1 MSTASFIPEFWSKKL
16 QTAVSKALV
25 FASPDVVNS
34 DYEGEIT
41 EAGDTVHINAVGDPT
56 VSTYSGTVTYED
68 TNTADQVLVVDQAK
82 YWAFKVKDIDKAQQA
97 GDIAPTVMQRAA
109 YKVKDVQDQLVESL
123 FAGAQSANVVNGGS
137 AVTCATSDPTSA
149 YDDVLVPLSVKL
161 DEASVPTDGRFVI
174 VPPWFH
180 GLLLR
185 DERFIRA
192 DASGGK
198 GAVLGNGV
206 IGEAAGFTVKKSNNC
221 SLITGDDYRI
231 SAGVNAAITFASQ
244 ITETETLR
252 LQDSFSDGVRGLY
265 VYGAKLLRPE
275 LIATALASQT

>member
-1 MSTASFIPEFWSKKL
+1 MTTASFIPEFWSKKL

-34 DYEGEIT
+34 DYEGEIS

-56 VSTYSGTVTYED
+56 IATYSGSVSYED
-68 TNTADQVLVVDQAK
+68 TQTADQVLVVDQAK
-82 YWAFKVKDIDKAQQA
+82 YFAFKVKDIDKAQQA
-97 GDIAPTVMQRAA
+97 GDVAPTVMQRAA
-109 YKVKDVQDQLVESL
+109 YKIKDVQDQFVESL
-123 FAGAQSANVVNGGS
+123 FAGAQSANLVNTGN
-137 AVTCATSDPTSA
+137 AVTCAVTDPTSA

-161 DEASVPTDGRFVI
+161 DEANVPTDGRFVI

-180 GLLLR
+180 GLLIR
-185 DERFIRA
+185 DDRFIRA
-192 DASGGK
+192 DASGNK
-198 GAVLGNGV
+198 PSVLGNGAV
-206 IGEAAGFTVKKSNNC
+206 GEAAGFTVKKSNNC

-252 LQDSFSDGVRGLY
+252 LQDSFADGVRGLY
-265 VYGAKLLRPE
+265 VYGAKLVRPE
-275 LIATALASQT
+275 MIATALASQT